1 MRLHE
6 YGCLYIGA
14 WQCARI
20 QDENAFIPST
30 SVAVYTPI
38 DTYRMREP
46 HSNRTRSTVR
56 EHILKK
62 CTYTRGSV
70 YAVHIA
76 VHKGVVVFSSVHVC
90 ISQDI
95 HSVAQTHCAY
105 VYTCKSLNISSL
117 SPSFPSL
124 LSLPPSS
131 PSFPSS
137 PSLPFAR
144 PRSLARAPSHTQ
156 ARLQRQ
162 ATANKAAGWG
172 AGSSS
177 CDSDVLHYF
186 TTALRRCCSTDL
198 TWNSM

>member
-124 LSLPPSS
+124 LSLPPL
-131 PSFPSS
+131 PPSS
-137 PSLPFAR
+137 PSLLSLLSLLSLPPFR
-144 PRSLARAPSHTQ
+144 SPSLA
-156 ARLQRQ
+156 
-162 ATANKAAGWG
+162 G
-172 AGSSS
+172 AGALTHSGSP
-177 CDSDVLHYF
+177 
-186 TTALRRCCSTDL
+186 TTTGHGKQSGWLGGWLQLLR
-198 TWNSM
+198 